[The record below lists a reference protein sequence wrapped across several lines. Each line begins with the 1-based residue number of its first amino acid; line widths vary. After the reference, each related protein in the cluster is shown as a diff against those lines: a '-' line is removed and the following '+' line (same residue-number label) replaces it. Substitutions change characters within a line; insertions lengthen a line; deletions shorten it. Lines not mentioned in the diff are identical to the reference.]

1 MKSKLLQFIFIFFIF
16 TLNLFSQKE
25 IRVKKILG
33 KPIRFENPLGFNDLR
48 QINEFINQRGK
59 RSKNSWIVISDRA
72 DNIVYDE
79 PDGEPLDFKLKFKDY
94 FYVIDEKK
102 EWIRIAKISK
112 PKPRKL
118 KVKKNSLVLDYGWIQ
133 KSKMLLWTKGLVNP
147 TSRIHQK
154 AFLLNRAI
162 DLKRLTDR
170 KQSVKKNRA
179 KIYKHPF
186 KSNTAEE
193 RNIYEFY
200 FILKKDE
207 HRVLIGTEASLSTY
221 RLDEIIVGWVN
232 SNRLEEWNTR
242 IALEPNFTKEAF
254 EERKSDLNKRLIGY
268 ADEEGAKFHAIRG
281 IPYEGH
287 VHWDNDPVKLSHEK
301 LGSDEWT
308 SNRFKGTVIR
318 FPLFGKFGEYYRS
331 GVIGNINVKTFGKN
345 METINEIEYSAIQKK
360 IENMKISASNFDI
373 LLLVEG
379 NEKMEYL
386 KIALKNAINKIKQ
399 NNQSDIKYRFSI
411 AIYRDFFDRADG
423 KMFKILP
430 LTSNMNKINSFIENI
445 IFGSA
450 NDFDDWTTI
459 HYNLK
464 QAILQAGFNKEH
476 TNILFVIGSGG
487 DYRSLASRRIRA
499 KKEKEKTLIKTAEII
514 ELMASFNINISFIQ
528 AFNKGT
534 EPYRKFLDQAQV
546 LIIETSKEQFNIY
559 RNLNDFLPDLNLQ
572 NPEISDN
579 LYNTKIVKLTG
590 GSNFSE
596 IAWPFENNNYSDK
609 EIAQII
615 VKGVFDIE
623 KSKSSFHKSL
633 SDVFI
638 KGNSFK
644 NSAGSLAAPMAKFL
658 KEIMGNKLD
667 KGVIKKLLKEKYK
680 LYTEVY
686 LPVHIRGAKYPTTSY
701 VLFMP
706 EDELTNYIDQL
717 NKLAVAADMDIS
729 KQRIELYNTL
739 IQLLNQYTGFDM
751 SKKEVKNAT
760 LDDLRNKMQGLT
772 KEGVQ
777 LSGFQNFRL
786 ADIRDDRKMSD
797 DEVYYFV
804 EAIVN
809 KLKRLNK
816 ILGQKS
822 KYEFS
827 YTSELNTYYWIP
839 VEYTL

>member
-1 MKSKLLQFIFIFFIF
+1 MRKKIIQFILIFFIISG
-16 TLNLFSQKE
+16 NLFSQEE
-25 IRVKKILG
+25 IRVKKVLG
-33 KPIRFENPLGFNDLR
+33 KPIRFENPLGFNDLAS
-48 QINEFINQRGK
+48 INQFINQRGK
-59 RSKNSWIVISDRA
+59 RTKDAWIVISDREG
-72 DNIVYDE
+72 NIVYDE
-79 PDGEPLDFKLKFKDY
+79 PNGDVLDFKLKFKDY
-94 FYVIDEKK
+94 FYVIDEEKD
-102 EWIRIAKISK
+102 WIRIAKISK

-118 KVKKNSLVLDYGWIQ
+118 KVKKNATVLDYGWIQ
-133 KSKMLLWTKGLVNP
+133 KSKMLLWTKGLINP
-147 TSRIHQK
+147 ASRIHQK

-162 DLKRLTDR
+162 DLKRLTDN
-170 KQSVKKNRA
+170 KQSVKKNLA

-186 KSNTAEE
+186 KSNTTEE
-193 RNIYEFY
+193 RHIYEFY

-207 HRVLIGTEASLSTY
+207 HRVLIGTEATLSTY

-242 IALEPNFTKEAF
+242 IALEPNFKQEAF
-254 EERKSDLNKRLIGY
+254 NERKADLNKRLMGY
-268 ADEEGAKFHAIRG
+268 ADEDGAKFHAIRG
-281 IPYEGH
+281 IPYDGH
-287 VHWDNDPVKLSHEK
+287 VHWDNDPVKLSTDK
-301 LGSDEWT
+301 LGSDKWT

-318 FPLFGKFGEYYRS
+318 FPLFSKFGNFYRS
-331 GVIGNINVKTFGKN
+331 GVIGNINVKTFGKQ
-345 METINEIEYSAIQKK
+345 METINEIDYSSIQKK
-360 IENMKISASNFDI
+360 IENMKISGSNYDI
-373 LLLVEG
+373 LLLIEG
-379 NEKMEYL
+379 NDKMEFL
-386 KIALKNAINKIKQ
+386 KSSLKNAINRIKQ

-411 AIYRDFFDRADG
+411 AIYRDLYDRADG

-430 LTSNMNKINSFIENI
+430 LTSSKTKINDFINNI
-445 IFGSA
+445 VFGSA
-450 NDFDDWTTI
+450 NDFDEWTTI

-476 TNILFVIGSGG
+476 TSIVFVIGSGG

-499 KKEKEKTLIKTAEII
+499 KKEKEKTFIKTAEIVD
-514 ELMASFNINISFIQ
+514 LMASFNVNISFIQ

-534 EPYRKFLDQAQV
+534 EPYRKFLRQAQI
-546 LIIETSKEQFNIY
+546 LILETAKEQFNIY
-559 RNLNDFLPDLNLQ
+559 RNINDFVPDLNLP
-572 NPEISDN
+572 NPEINDN

-590 GSNFSE
+590 GSNYSQ
-596 IAWPFENNNYSDK
+596 IAWPLENNNYSEKD
-609 EIAQII
+609 ITNII
-615 VKGVFDIE
+615 VNSVSEIE
-623 KSKSSFHKSL
+623 KSKSGFSKSL

-658 KEIMGNKLD
+658 KEIMGDKLD
-667 KGVIKKLLKEKYK
+667 KNTIKKLLKEKYK

-686 LPVHIRGAKYPTTSY
+686 LPVQIEGAEYPTTSY

-739 IQLLNQYTGFDM
+739 VQLLNQYTGFDM

-760 LDDLRNKMQGLT
+760 LNDLRNKMQGLT

-777 LSGFQNFRL
+777 LGGFQNFRL

-797 DEVYYFV
+797 DEVYQFV
-804 EAIVN
+804 ETIVD

-816 ILGQKS
+816 ILGMKG